1 MTECS
6 AHVAADLTCVRAG
19 SRRCCVCPLVDL
31 YDGEVV
37 GRSCGRRE
45 DAPLA
50 GAAFSD
56 LGFPPTAIE
65 MLRSDRGAESRNA
78 ETGAPLTAFG
88 IERSVSG
95 PGSPHD
101 DAVAES
107 TDRILKRGLVAGRG
121 FGSEEEPR
129 AALFDWADWHDDFRI
144 HSTLGHM
151 SPVEFR
157 EAGLILS

>member
-1 MTECS
+1 M
-6 AHVAADLTCVRAG
+6 AADLTCVRAG

-45 DAPLA
+45 DASLVK
-50 GAAFSD
+50 AAFSD
-56 LGFPPTAIE
+56 VGFPLTAIE
-65 MLRSDRGAESRNA
+65 MLCSGRGAEFRNA
-78 ETGAPLTAFG
+78 ETDAPLTAFG
-88 IERSVSG
+88 TERSVSG
-95 PGSPHD
+95 PGNPHG
-101 DAVAES
+101 DAAVEP
-107 TDRILKRGLVAGRG
+107 TNRILERELVAGRR

-129 AALFDWADWHDDFRI
+129 AALLGWADWCNDFRI